1 MAVRRPSFDSSNLF
15 ESTPILVDAVDLSRK
30 SIRITSSGFRPLVY
44 VVVMREKDWD
54 ALTSRVQ
61 LGLTAEITKSAG
73 EVTADAT
80 NRETSA
86 LTSLFKKGFVSV
98 NTTEM
103 DKSVP
108 EGAWRAAFGDKQP
121 EVTNL
126 ILWVAGQAGQIPP
139 PEKRLVPEKH
149 GDIEFSKTIPL
160 LFATDR
166 RDDYDTDQDARY
178 RFANTPGKVS
188 YGVASISTDPNR
200 RSTEELGETEL
211 RNIDVFDVEEFKQK
225 VATALKIYR
234 NKSVLIYIHGYK
246 TTFRDAALSAKTLKR

>member
-1 MAVRRPSFDSSNLF
+1 MTRLFGDEVRDLKDLQGKTVCVVGSATAGYAADANGLATQLASPSSKLSSQTVSSVLAALGAKTVTLDQTRSPASWQSKCLDSSNLF
-15 ESTPILVDAVDLSRK
+15 EFTPILVDAVDLSRK
-30 SIRITSSGFRPLVY
+30 SFSITSSGFRSLVY

-126 ILWVAGQAGQIPP
+126 ILWVSWPSLDKYRLQK
-139 PEKRLVPEKH
+139 KRLVPEKH
-149 GDIEFSKTIPL
+149 GDIRI
-160 LFATDR
+160 
-166 RDDYDTDQDARY
+166 Q
-178 RFANTPGKVS
+178 
-188 YGVASISTDPNR
+188 
-200 RSTEELGETEL
+200 
-211 RNIDVFDVEEFKQK
+211 
-225 VATALKIYR
+225 
-234 NKSVLIYIHGYK
+234 
-246 TTFRDAALSAKTLKR
+246 